1 VKRKF
6 KYYWVVNPVKSE
18 IEKFSV
24 SGFTVFNSENVV
36 SGKTELEA
44 EGKIFFDLF
53 RQRVNLNSSLWI
65 FADDCFETQ
74 DKAEYF
80 SRVLCVIAEAVYDFK
95 VSRPGLMIIDQETD
109 ECNTKQPPQLES
121 FDSVRINE
129 IGESELQ
136 RLFDICRAVIS
147 LDAESGRYFESIF
160 DYLRDIRL
168 SPRFVGELALW
179 SFLEHHW
186 AENKA
191 KTDVSNSLKT
201 FLELVFDNR
210 EERREFRKAIE
221 SIGEDLGSEY
231 NERKLRNILAHGKHF
246 TLSEKWTDENWSNF
260 YEVHEKI
267 YLLVVKGIEI
277 EIGNKIQQGVEIGR

>member
-36 SGKTELEA
+36 SGNTELEE

-53 RQRVNLNSSLWI
+53 RQRVNLYSSLWI

-74 DKAEYF
+74 DKAEQF
-80 SRVLCVIAEAVYDFK
+80 SRVLCVIAEAFYDFK
-95 VSRPGLMIIDQETD
+95 VSRPGLMILDQERD
-109 ECNTKQPPQLES
+109 ECSTKQPPQLES
-121 FDSVRINE
+121 FNSVRIND

-191 KTDVSNSLKT
+191 KTNVSNSLKT
-201 FLELVFDNR
+201 FLELVFNDR
-210 EERREFRKAIE
+210 KERSEFRKAID

-231 NERKLRNILAHGKHF
+231 NERTLRNILAHGKHF
-246 TLSEKWTDENWSNF
+246 TLSEKWTDKNWSNF
-260 YEVHEKI
+260 YEVHEKL

-277 EIGNKIQQGVEIGR
+277 EIGNKIQQCVEIDR